1 MSLKQEY
8 LRQAEFR
15 NWTDYLCHLPSN
27 SNSIVLDLGCGI
39 GTVSV
44 LLGQRYSGVIGIDTN
59 AEFIEE
65 ASRLSFSEN
74 ISFLKAD
81 LTDINVLDLPKV
93 DGIWCSF
100 AAAYF
105 PDFET
110 VLSGWLTLLKPGGW
124 VALVEAN
131 DLFNHSPLS
140 VESRR
145 RFVLHYQRLLDA
157 KEYDFM
163 MGSKL
168 KSFAEKCQLT
178 VSREFEMND
187 RELTFS
193 GPATDEVLSAWHDRL
208 VRMAGL
214 KHSIGEKLFEEMTKE
229 FLACLRSEDHTCS
242 VKVNFMVAEK
252 TS

>member
-15 NWTDYLCHLPSN
+15 NWTGYLCHLPSN
-27 SNSIVLDLGCGI
+27 RNSIVLDMGCGI
-39 GTVSV
+39 GTVSF
-44 LLGQRYSGVIGIDTN
+44 LLGQRYSSVIGIDMN
-59 AEFIEE
+59 AEFIGK
-65 ASRLSFSEN
+65 ASRLSFAEN

-81 LTDINVLDLPKV
+81 IADINLLTLPKV

-110 VLSGWLTLLKPGGW
+110 VLSGWLTLLKAGGW

-157 KEYDFM
+157 NQYDFM

-178 VSREFEMND
+178 VCAEFEMND
-187 RELTFS
+187 PELTFS
-193 GPATDEVLSAWHDRL
+193 GPATDE
-208 VRMAGL
+208 
-214 KHSIGEKLFEEMTKE
+214 
-229 FLACLRSEDHTCS
+229 
-242 VKVNFMVAEK
+242 
-252 TS
+252 